1 MLLATTNKQIAL
13 HALAADAVTTY
24 YGQARIYDKNGVLVT
39 SLSMSHTVE
48 GLYVVGY
55 VPTVEGY
62 FSVIYQMYTDV
73 ARTIPAA
80 LDKGI
85 ETLDVSDMRTNIQR
99 ILGLVHE
106 NSVVDMQT
114 YNGTGQLLTARIR
127 NYDSK
132 TNADLAGAS
141 GLLFT
146 WYLTAIYSG
155 LNLVDFKITRDV

>member
-1 MLLATTNKQIAL
+1 MLLATTNKQVSL
-13 HALAADAVTTY
+13 TALAADGGTAY
-24 YGQARIYDKNGVLVT
+24 YGDARVYDKNGVLVT
-39 SLSMSHTVE
+39 TLSLSHTVE

-55 VPTVEGY
+55 VPPAEGY
-62 FSVIYQMYTDV
+62 FTIIYQLFTDP
-73 ARTIPAA
+73 AKTIPAM
-80 LDKGI
+80 LDRGV
-85 ETLDVSDMRTNIQR
+85 EMLDVSDERTNIKR

-132 TNADLAGAS
+132 TNADLAGAT

-146 WYLTAIYSG
+146 WFLTATYSG
-155 LNLVDFKITRDV
+155 LNLTNFKITRDV